1 MKRRA
6 ALKTGLAFGAGVLIL
21 RRAEAQGATLNL
33 YSARHYNTDEALY
46 GNFADLSGV
55 KINRIDAE
63 PDPLVERLKAEG
75 DKSPCDVFIT
85 TDAGRIERA
94 RQMGLLQPVTS
105 EVLTKSVPAHLR
117 DPGQQLVRLLQARAR
132 DHVQQGEGVGG
143 RRAQELRGPR
153 RSQVE
158 GQAADPLVGPHL
170 QPVAGGLAAG
180 GQRPGEDRGLGQ
192 GRRRQPGASAARRRH
207 RPDQGRRGRRGRALR
222 VPTPIIT

>member
-6 ALKTGLAFGAGVLIL
+6 ALKSGLAFGAGVLIL

-94 RQMGLLQPVTS
+94 RQMNLLQPVS
-105 EVLTKSVPAHLR
+105 SKVLTDSVPAHLR
-117 DPGQQLVRLLQARAR
+117 DCLLYTSPSPR
-132 DHVQQGEGVGG
+132 D
-143 RRAQELRGPR
+143 
-153 RSQVE
+153 S
-158 GQAADPLVGPHL
+158 
-170 QPVAGGLAAG
+170 
-180 GQRPGEDRGLGQ
+180 
-192 GRRRQPGASAARRRH
+192 
-207 RPDQGRRGRRGRALR
+207 
-222 VPTPIIT
+222 